1 LTDSTVKSNR
11 LLSLLGSFALQGTNK
26 SFKTL
31 LKNLEIIYPVALDGD
46 FAAVGGGPEP
56 RNNYATLV

>member
-1 LTDSTVKSNR
+1 MGKGEITY
-11 LLSLLGSFALQGTNK
+11 SFALQGTSK

-31 LKNLEIIYPVALDGD
+31 LKNLEIIYPIALDGD

-56 RNNYATLV
+56 CNNFATLV